1 MKVEDNKWK
10 AKFQTILNQAH
21 SELKKTT
28 AIGMKMLSASQ
39 SNTQLKESYEKLG
52 VLVLDA
58 IKNGDLDWDNP
69 EVKSL
74 ASKIDQLEHD
84 LKQLEEEV
92 QNIKKD

>member
-1 MKVEDNKWK
+1 MKVEDNNWK

-39 SNTQLKESYEKLG
+39 SNTQLKETYEKLG
-52 VLVLDA
+52 LLTLES
-58 IKNGDLDWDNP
+58 IKSGELNWENSKVS
-69 EVKSL
+69 EII
-74 ASKIDQLEHD
+74 SKIDQLEQD
-84 LKQLEEEV
+84 LKTLEEEV